1 MRKRVET
8 GDSWVGPA
16 GGGGFGAQ
24 VVPYSLGNWIVKTTL
39 GFGGIYASMRAAL
52 CSSGWWQAG

>member
-16 GGGGFGAQ
+16 GGGIRSAGRPLQSGKLDCEDDAGLWGHLRFYARG
-24 VVPYSLGNWIVKTTL
+24 TL
-39 GFGGIYASMRAAL
+39 
-52 CSSGWWQAG
+52 

>member
-16 GGGGFGAQ
+16 GGVGGGFGAQ
-24 VVPYSLGNWIVKTTL
+24 VVPYSLGNWIVEMTL
-39 GFGGIYASMRAAL
+39 GFGGHLRFCARGTL
-52 CSSGWWQAG
+52 